1 MKRKIEIT
9 TNKPLSTNHIY
20 GRGRNGHTYKKPEA
34 KDWQTTLAWYVKE
47 KRMKFAKCRVDVD
60 FYFEDDAK
68 IDLDNLL
75 KLISD
80 ALVDGGLI
88 ADDRWQILNEWR
100 PKGHLD
106 RVNPRTEIT
115 IHEL

>member
-9 TNKPLSTNHIY
+9 TNKPLSVNQIWR
-20 GRGRNGHTYKKPEA
+20 RGRYGQTYKLQEA
-34 KDWQTTLAWYVKE
+34 RDWQTTLAWYVKE
-47 KRMKFAKCRVDVD
+47 KRTSFEKCRVDVD
-60 FYFEDDAK
+60 FYFEDDSRC
-68 IDLDNLL
+68 DLDNLL
-75 KLISD
+75 KLVGD
-80 ALVDGGLI
+80 GLVEGGLI

-106 RVNPRTEIT
+106 RTNPRTEII